1 MLTLERTG
9 GTRITYDVNGDG
21 PAIVLTHSFLFDH
34 SMWRHQLPALHDEGW
49 RVVNVDLRG
58 HGKSTPVRRP
68 FTIDDL
74 ADDVVAVLD
83 AADADEGVWCGHS
96 IGGMLSLR
104 AAVRHPERVRALVLA
119 NTTAGLEDRIA
130 RIRYRVL
137 ARWNQLFGL
146 RAIRSQVTPLLFGPT
161 ARRDQPELV
170 TEWEQRWAQMDRRS
184 ARLFIH
190 ALVTR
195 DDIRALLP
203 SIDVPSL
210 VLTGDGDE
218 ALLPARSQEIAN
230 TLPDAELVVIADS
243 GHLSPLEQPDPFT
256 GALVG
261 FLSRLSAA
269 DSGR

>member
-83 AADADEGVWCGHS
+83 AADADEAVWCGHS

-137 ARWNQLFGL
+137 ARWNQLFGF
-146 RAIRSQVTPLLFGPT
+146 AGDPVAGDPT
-161 ARRDQPELV
+161 AFRPDRTARPARACHRVGTAVGPDGPPKRAPVYPRARHPGRHPRPAALNRRAEPG
-170 TEWEQRWAQMDRRS
+170 AHRR
-184 ARLFIH
+184 RRRGTTPRQI
-190 ALVTR
+190 
-195 DDIRALLP
+195 
-203 SIDVPSL
+203 
-210 VLTGDGDE
+210 TGDCE
-218 ALLPARSQEIAN
+218 HAP
-230 TLPDAELVVIADS
+230 
-243 GHLSPLEQPDPFT
+243 
-256 GALVG
+256 
-261 FLSRLSAA
+261 
-269 DSGR
+269 